1 MGLVSLCAGQQKNI
15 LNGMSKLIFLFQLL
29 FKVYVYKN
37 KIYLLLFVMGL
48 IATILLINFNFEPIL
63 GCFSPLIYGNWILLL
78 SYKFDQNSNINLFCK
93 IFDIRDNYRVYI
105 KFFVFYVL
113 ILCQF
118 LLFYSDLGEYK
129 LLLLLLITL
138 VIQLYL
144 FNNIGFFNIR
154 IWVFNLFLVPVFLI
168 FFMIISFMSVHLP
181 IALIF
186 LNLTYILYFE
196 YLQSKIENDKN
207 YEK

>member
-1 MGLVSLCAGQQKNI
+1 
-15 LNGMSKLIFLFQLL
+15 MSKLIFLFQLL

>member
-1 MGLVSLCAGQQKNI
+1 
-15 LNGMSKLIFLFQLL
+15 
-29 FKVYVYKN
+29 
-37 KIYLLLFVMGL
+37 MGL

-144 FNNIGFFNIR
+144 FNNISFFNIR
-154 IWVFNLFLVPVFLI
+154 IWVFNLFVVPVFLI

>member
-1 MGLVSLCAGQQKNI
+1 VGLVSLCAGQQKNI

-154 IWVFNLFLVPVFLI
+154 IWVFNLFVVPVFLI

-196 YLQSKIENDKN
+196 YLQLKIENDKN

>member
-1 MGLVSLCAGQQKNI
+1 VGLVSLCAGQQKNI

-154 IWVFNLFLVPVFLI
+154 IWVFNLFVVPVFLI

>member
-1 MGLVSLCAGQQKNI
+1 
-15 LNGMSKLIFLFQLL
+15 MSKLIFLFQLL

-154 IWVFNLFLVPVFLI
+154 IWVFNLFVVPVFLI

>member
-1 MGLVSLCAGQQKNI
+1 
-15 LNGMSKLIFLFQLL
+15 
-29 FKVYVYKN
+29 
-37 KIYLLLFVMGL
+37 
-48 IATILLINFNFEPIL
+48 
-63 GCFSPLIYGNWILLL
+63 
-78 SYKFDQNSNINLFCK
+78 
-93 IFDIRDNYRVYI
+93 
-105 KFFVFYVL
+105 
-113 ILCQF
+113 

-154 IWVFNLFLVPVFLI
+154 IWVFNLFVVPVFLI

-196 YLQSKIENDKN
+196 YLQLKIENDKN

>member
-154 IWVFNLFLVPVFLI
+154 IWVFNLFVVPVFLI

-196 YLQSKIENDKN
+196 YLQLKIENDKN

>member
-1 MGLVSLCAGQQKNI
+1 VGLVSLCAGQQKNI